1 MPAER
6 APFGTA
12 STVLARACVLKILLL
27 NQTFYPDVAA
37 TAQYLSDLALALVQA
52 GHQVTVLT
60 SRAAYDDPRKRFP
73 PREIWQGVNIIRI
86 GSTALGKSAKWRRAV
101 DFASFL
107 AACALRLAFL
117 RRFDVVVA
125 LTSPPLIS
133 VFGALLAR
141 WRGSRFIYWVMD
153 FNPDEALAAG
163 WLQPGSF
170 AARTLERLSRFS
182 LRHAHRVIA
191 LDRFMAD
198 RIAGKGVPRARIAVL
213 PPWALDDQV
222 HYDSAGRERF
232 RQAHGMDGKFVVMYS
247 GNHSPCHP
255 LNTLLD
261 AARRLAGD
269 PGILFCFVGGG
280 SEFRKIQ
287 QLLVTDQLQNVL
299 CLPYQPLADLA
310 GSLSAGDLQVV
321 VMGNPFVGLVHPC
334 KIYNILNVGA
344 PVLYLG
350 PRPSHLSEILDR
362 LGHQHFWTAAG
373 HGEAD
378 RLVTQIQWA
387 QRQSSAITREIP
399 ELTAEFSRA
408 RILPRLVE
416 EIIGPG

>member
-1 MPAER
+1 
-6 APFGTA
+6 
-12 STVLARACVLKILLL
+12 
-27 NQTFYPDVAA
+27 
-37 TAQYLSDLALALVQA
+37 
-52 GHQVTVLT
+52 
-60 SRAAYDDPRKRFP
+60 
-73 PREIWQGVNIIRI
+73 
-86 GSTALGKSAKWRRAV
+86 
-101 DFASFL
+101 
-107 AACALRLAFL
+107 
-117 RRFDVVVA
+117 
-125 LTSPPLIS
+125 
-133 VFGALLAR
+133 
-141 WRGSRFIYWVMD
+141 
-153 FNPDEALAAG
+153 
-163 WLQPGSF
+163 
-170 AARTLERLSRFS
+170 
-182 LRHAHRVIA
+182 
-191 LDRFMAD
+191 MAD
-198 RIAGKGVPRARIAVL
+198 RIACKAVPRDRIAVL
-213 PPWALDDQV
+213 PPWALDVHV

-255 LNTLLD
+255 LNTLLE

-287 QLLVTDQLQNVL
+287 RLLVTDQLQNVL

-362 LGHQHFWTAAG
+362 VGHQHFWTAAG

-378 RLVTQIQWA
+378 RLVPQIQWA